1 MTISPAEAQVIDE
14 VIQALRR
21 LSHGHVQ
28 IIVQDAKV
36 VQIEVLE
43 KKRLDR
49 R

>member
-1 MTISPAEAQVIDE
+1 MTISQSEARVVEE
-14 VIQALRR
+14 VLLALRR
-21 LSHGHVQ
+21 VTHGHVQ
-28 IIVQDAKV
+28 IVVQDSKV